1 MSWFTIAVMVLE
13 LVDKYGLPLATKIVN
28 DWHAEIG
35 DEEPTL
41 EQIQALKD
49 RVPPPEDYFK

>member
-1 MSWFTIAVMVLE
+1 MGWFAIATLVLE
-13 LVDKYGLPLATKIVN
+13 LTTKYGIPLATKIIDN
-28 DWHAEIG
+28 WHDELG

-49 RVPPPEDYFK
+49 RVPPPESFFK